1 MRKIG
6 IYILLTMFITIN
18 ILLVTTAKKFE
29 PKYTVK
35 NLVITNNHIIP
46 TNVLLE
52 FTNVKDK
59 ETLTSLTAEMIIDRI
74 LKHPYV
80 KNAEGVFVDSI
91 TYVVKIEEVNPFL
104 LIVTDKQNL
113 ILTKEKKLIPEDQR
127 LNILDLP
134 VVTLAD
140 NQVNIDE
147 LKTKFLKI
155 IFESFYNV
163 YQTDIALFEIISELN
178 IDNKS
183 GLTFYLTKPRGKI
196 FVGSELDQLKSIYLS
211 EFWRKVILTNP
222 EIQYDYIDLR
232 YKDQI
237 VVKLLNTKTS

>member
-1 MRKIG
+1 MRKIW
-6 IYILLTMFITIN
+6 IYIFLIIFIIVN
-18 ILLVTTAKKFE
+18 VMLVTTAKKFE

-35 NLVITNNHIIP
+35 NLVILNNHIIP
-46 TNVLLE
+46 TNILLE

-59 ETLTSLTAEMIIDRI
+59 ETLASLTAEMILDRI

-113 ILTKEKKLIPEDQR
+113 ILTKEKKLIPEDPR

-134 VVTLAD
+134 VVTVAD
-140 NQVNIDE
+140 NKLDIGE
-147 LKTKFLKI
+147 LKTKFLKVI
-155 IFESFYNV
+155 YESFYNI
-163 YQTDIALFEIISELN
+163 YQTDVALFEIISELN
-178 IDNKS
+178 IDSKS

-196 FVGSELDQLKSIYLS
+196 FAGRELDRLKSIYLS

-232 YKDQI
+232 YNDQI